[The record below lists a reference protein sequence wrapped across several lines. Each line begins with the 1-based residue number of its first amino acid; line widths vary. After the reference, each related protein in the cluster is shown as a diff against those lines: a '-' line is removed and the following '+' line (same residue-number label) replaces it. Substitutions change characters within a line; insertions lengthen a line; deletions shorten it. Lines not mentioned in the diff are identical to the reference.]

1 MFYLLGTVFQTA
13 ILVMFIIPRLRPGLL
28 SLRSVL
34 SSRQNYPQPTTDN
47 QQPITDNRQPTTD
60 NRRNKLWLEANTE
73 RSESNPGRS
82 LGIRREVRKAVW
94 KTVPCP
100 KHTAPVS
107 AALPADVS

>member
-13 ILVMFIIPRLRPGLL
+13 ILVMFI
-28 SLRSVL
+28 V
-34 SSRQNYPQPTTDN
+34 
-47 QQPITDNRQPTTD
+47 
-60 NRRNKLWLEANTE
+60 
-73 RSESNPGRS
+73 PGRS

>member
-28 SLRSVL
+28 SLCSVL
-34 SSRQNYPQPTTDN
+34 ASSQNYPQSITNN
-47 QQPITDNRQPTTD
+47 QSPITDHPQPTTY